1 MTSGEPAATGAE
13 IHDLSSDWRAHASEL
28 LRSKGRIAGT
38 TRYERNVPPAVLKR
52 ALEVGMKTVRTR
64 PPDGDGYAV
73 PLHAEDDPTATAE
86 YVLWRPDREQIGWYD
101 TDFGIDGTVRYVS
114 LATAAETTIG
124 SRLRFWHPDFSA
136 EPDDELSDLELPHRT
151 VEPSSTLPADDVF
164 EGLTATVERARDAE
178 RRSNRQRYRN
188 ESLATLIQRGIAS
201 GPFVSVGWTADG
213 DDLQLQ
219 LASDSGT
226 ADVDLHRD
234 EGIHPGNL
242 FLIDTRE
249 ADPSF
254 PVVGEVSAVED
265 LTMTV
270 RLEWEDVDDRAAV
283 EATLEDGTREFWATL
298 LLNPVPFD
306 RRIDAIRSVESQPSK
321 RNLLTGDRPVRFS
334 VDRHAI
340 PSPAMELNRYQRQA
354 LKWAA
359 DAEDV
364 LCIHGP
370 PGTGKT
376 RTLTAYV
383 KHAVRRGESVLVTSH
398 SNQAVD
404 NLLVGDSTVDD
415 PEPGTLHAAAC
426 GTSGGDGEDDVDL
439 SIARVGRNS
448 KNDVVQRHYRGRSVD
463 GADVVAAT
471 TNAAAQFETDRFDV
485 AVVDEATQASRP
497 ATAIVLDCAER
508 LLLSGDHK
516 QLPPY
521 SAAEPAAETGQRI
534 SLFEHLVDRYGDD
547 VRVLLKRQYR
557 MNETIAAFPNRAFYG
572 GRLETADRNHE
583 WRVADLAPLVGI
595 DVSGEERR
603 EPGGHSFYNPAEAA
617 VVVREVGRLVEA
629 GVSPEDVGVISAYSG
644 QIGRIRSRLDG
655 SDVDDAGQV
664 TVDTVDSFQGG
675 ERDVIVIS
683 FVRSNDEGRSGF
695 LETPEE
701 GPRRLNVALT
711 RARKRL
717 VLVGDWETLATPS
730 PDRSPDE
737 SCADLY
743 DDLEAYVRER
753 GEFSF
758 GTQSSGGNPQL

>member
-1 MTSGEPAATGAE
+1 MTPGEAAATGTE

-38 TRYERNVPPAVLKR
+38 TRYERNVSPSVLKR
-52 ALEVGMKTVRTR
+52 ALEVGMKTVRTS

-114 LATAAETTIG
+114 LETAAETTIG
-124 SRLRFWHPDFSA
+124 SRLRFWHPNFSA
-136 EPDDELSDLELPHRT
+136 EPDDELSDLELPHRR

-164 EGLTATVERARDAE
+164 EELTATVERARDAE
-178 RRSNRQRYRN
+178 RRSNRERYRN
-188 ESLATLIQRGIAS
+188 ESLATLIRRGIAT
-201 GPFVSVGWTADG
+201 GPFVSLGWTAGG
-213 DDLQLQ
+213 DDLELQ
-219 LASDSGT
+219 LASDSRAT
-226 ADVDLHRD
+226 DADLYRD

-242 FLIDTRE
+242 FLLDTRE

-254 PVVGEVSAVED
+254 PVVGEVSAVDD

-270 RLEWEDVDDRAAV
+270 QLEWESVDDPDAV
-283 EATLEDGTREFWATL
+283 EAAFDGTREFWATS

-306 RRIDAIRSVESQPSK
+306 RRIEAIRSVESQPSK
-321 RNLLTGDRPVRFS
+321 RDLLTGDRPVGFS

-340 PSPAMELNRYQRQA
+340 PSPELELNRYQRQA

-404 NLLVGDSTVDD
+404 NFLVGDSTVDD

-426 GTSGGDGEDDVDL
+426 EAGEDDSVDL

-448 KNDVVQRHYRGRSVD
+448 KNDVVKRHYRGRSVD

-471 TNAAAQFETDRFDV
+471 TNAAAQFETDQFDV

-497 ATAIVLDCAER
+497 ATAIVLDCAET
-508 LLLSGDHK
+508 LLLSGDHR

-521 SAAEPAAETGQRI
+521 SAAAPGADARQRI

-547 VRVLLKRQYR
+547 LTVLLKRQYR
-557 MNETIAAFPNRAFYG
+557 MNETIAAFPNRAFYD
-572 GRLETADRNHE
+572 GRLETADRNRE
-583 WRVADLAPLVGI
+583 WRVDDLAPLVGI
-595 DVSGEERR
+595 DVAGAERR
-603 EPGGHSFYNPAEAA
+603 EPGGHSFYNPSEAE
-617 VVVREVGRLVEA
+617 VVAREVERLVGR

-644 QIGRIRSRLDG
+644 QIARIRSQLGG
-655 SDVDDAGQV
+655 SDVGDAGQV

-717 VLVGDWETLATPS
+717 VLVGDWETLATAS
-730 PDRSPDE
+730 PGRSPDK

-743 DDLEAYVRER
+743 DDLETYLRKKGRFVEAGSR
-753 GEFSF
+753 
-758 GTQSSGGNPQL
+758 